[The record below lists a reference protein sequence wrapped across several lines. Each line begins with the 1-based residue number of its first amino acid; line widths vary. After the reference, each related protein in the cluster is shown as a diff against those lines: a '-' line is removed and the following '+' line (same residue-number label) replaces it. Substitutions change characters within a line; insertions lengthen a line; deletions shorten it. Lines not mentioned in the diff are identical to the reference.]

1 MTQLRSV
8 DAIVFD
14 LDGTLIPLQRATGGT
29 PTRWLARI
37 PGVTNP
43 VDLARRLWVA
53 TETPLNHAMRI
64 LDRTGLEPRLRR
76 WIDWGRRWKG
86 VATYETLTTL
96 EGVGAIMP
104 GLARDYALGVLT
116 NRARREAHHFL
127 ELSGLATYMSAVATR
142 EDLRRLKPH
151 PDAIRQTAAL
161 LGARPERTL
170 MVGDMPVDMKAA
182 QRAGAQAV
190 GVMTGFSTEEEL
202 LRAGADLVLRS
213 VCDLPR
219 VLPRIHRC

>member
-1 MTQLRSV
+1 MKQLRSV

-14 LDGTLIPLQRATGGT
+14 LDGTLIPLQRATNET
-29 PTRWLARI
+29 LSRYLARI
-37 PGVTNP
+37 PGVANP

-64 LDRTGLEPRLRR
+64 LDRTSLEPRLRR
-76 WIDWGRRWKG
+76 WIDSGRRWKG
-86 VATYETLTTL
+86 IATFETLSTL
-96 EGVGAIMP
+96 EGAEGIMP
-104 GLARDYALGVLT
+104 DLARHYTLGVVT
-116 NRARREAHHFL
+116 NRARREAYQFL
-127 ELSGLATYMSAVATR
+127 ENSVLAEYMRAVATR
-142 EDLRRLKPH
+142 EDVRRFKPH

-170 MVGDMPVDMKAA
+170 VVGDMTVDMQAA

-190 GVMTGFSTEEEL
+190 GVMTGFCTEEEL
-202 LRAGADLVLRS
+202 RRAGADLVLRS

-219 VLPRIHRC
+219 VLSYTRRR